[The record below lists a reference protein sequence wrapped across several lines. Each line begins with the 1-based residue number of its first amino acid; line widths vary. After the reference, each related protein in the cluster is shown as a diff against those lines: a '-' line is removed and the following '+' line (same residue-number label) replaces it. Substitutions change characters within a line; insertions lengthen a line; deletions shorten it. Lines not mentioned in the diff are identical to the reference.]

1 MIRRPPRSTLF
12 PYTTLFRSFDQ
23 LAGELQGYLD
33 RLKTLVQTDVPAF
46 NQAAKAQDIPALM
59 LKRSEEHTSELQ
71 SRLHLVCRLLLE
83 KKKNIIHTHRHI
95 PTMSSE

>member
-1 MIRRPPRSTLF
+1 M
-12 PYTTLFRSFDQ
+12 FDQ

-59 LKRSEEHTSELQ
+59 LK
-71 SRLHLVCRLLLE
+71 
-83 KKKNIIHTHRHI
+83 
-95 PTMSSE
+95 